1 MFISTY
7 CNVKKHLLWCN
18 VWMHRLQGWLRK
30 SKMLKS
36 QSWPAILQ
44 YCRTLNVM
52 FVPGR
57 GFICKTLTW
66 YCLKNKFA
74 RFATMS
80 HHLVADGRP
89 LQLHVDRKKK
99 KKNPSKCLF
108 LCECLKTKADCFIFA
123 SLQSVSRA
131 IGPLHAA
138 GMWKETGEPRGNPH
152 MGRTWKIHKKRT
164 QARSQMVVTPLFYDK
179 LKSYSRYKT

>member
-99 KKNPSKCLF
+99 KKSLKVLVSVWMSENQSWLLHICKPA
-108 LCECLKTKADCFIFA
+108 ECVPCHWALTCCWN
-123 SLQSVSRA
+123 V
-131 IGPLHAA
+131 
-138 GMWKETGEPRGNPH
+138 EGN
-152 MGRTWKIHKKRT
+152 WRT
-164 QARSQMVVTPLFYDK
+164 QR
-179 LKSYSRYKT
+179 KSTHGENMKNPQETDSGQKSDGGNTTLLWQAQVLQQI